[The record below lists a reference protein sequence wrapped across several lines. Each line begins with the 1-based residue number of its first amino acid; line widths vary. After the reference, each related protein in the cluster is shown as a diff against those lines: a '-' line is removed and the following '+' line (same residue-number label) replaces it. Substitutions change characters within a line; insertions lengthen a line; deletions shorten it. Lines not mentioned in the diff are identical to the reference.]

1 MVWPGPPDPPRV
13 KYLWSITETAAAKE
27 GRRGLRDFILG
38 DATGDVTDPRTSN
51 VLMRPYTVYVDAKE
65 RLYVADPGAFRVT
78 VIDLK
83 TADVLNIT
91 QAGNE
96 DFISPIGVLSDR
108 SGRIYVSDS
117 QLGKVSVFDE
127 KGTYLTRFEGEFKR
141 PTCMAIDEKGSTI
154 YVSDTLEHKI
164 YTYSLEGKRT
174 GSIGGPGSLPGELHY
189 PTHLFVD
196 KEGLLYVTDSMNFRI
211 QIFDPAGDVLGS
223 VGVLGDRHG
232 NLEKPKGVAVDSQG
246 HIYVVD
252 SINDTVKIFDRK
264 GALLLFFGERGHSLG
279 EFWLPSGIFIDN
291 ADIIY
296 VADTYNMRVQ
306 AFQFLKEQEKK

>member
-1 MVWPGPPDPPRV
+1 M
-13 KYLWSITETAAAKE
+13 
-27 GRRGLRDFILG
+27 RDFILG

-51 VLMRPYTVYVDAKE
+51 VLMRPYTVYVDAREK
-65 RLYVADPGAFRVT
+65 LYIADPGAVRVN

-96 DFISPIGVLSDR
+96 EFVSPIGVLADM

-117 QLGKVSVFDE
+117 QLKGVFVFDE
-127 KGTYLTRFEGEFKR
+127 KGTYLARFEGEFKR
-141 PTCMAIDEKGSTI
+141 PTCMAIDEKGSMI
-154 YVSDTLEHKI
+154 YVSDTLEHRI
-164 YTYSLEGKRT
+164 YKYTFEGKRT
-174 GSIGGPGSLPGELHY
+174 GSIGSPGSLPGQLNY

-196 KEGLLYVTDSMNFRI
+196 REGLLYVTDSMNFRI
-211 QIFDPAGDVLGS
+211 QIFDPGGNVVGS
-223 VGVLGDRHG
+223 VGVLGDKHG
-232 NLEKPKGVAVDSQG
+232 NLEKPKGVAVDSEG
-246 HIYVVD
+246 DIYVVD

-264 GALLLFFGERGHSLG
+264 SALLLFFGERGNNLG
-279 EFWLPSGIFIDN
+279 EFWLPSGIFIDR

-306 AFQFLKEQEKK
+306 AFQFLRAQEGKNKEKGEVR